1 MSKFGYQ
8 PKPLF
13 PDDHK
18 EFLESQRNLNDLL
31 RQHLHSSRIALG
43 EPLINKPQL
52 EKENKKSL
60 NSNNGKL
67 RNRDGSIKSNVSQ
80 LGRRNPTPSGK

>member
-18 EFLESQRNLNDLL
+18 EFLEYQRNLNDLL
-31 RQHLHSSRIALG
+31 RQHLH

-67 RNRDGSIKSNVSQ
+67 RNRDGSIKSDVSK
-80 LGRRNPTPSGK
+80 LGRRNPTPSRK

>member
-8 PKPLF
+8 PKPLL

-18 EFLESQRNLNDLL
+18 EFLEYQRNLNDLL
-31 RQHLHSSRIALG
+31 RQHLH
-43 EPLINKPQL
+43 EPLINKPKL

>member
-8 PKPLF
+8 PKPLL

-18 EFLESQRNLNDLL
+18 EFLEYQRNLNDLL
-31 RQHLHSSRIALG
+31 RQHLH
-43 EPLINKPQL
+43 EPFVNKPKL